1 MVTTEHVK
9 SVDTVTDVTVI
20 SPLAR
25 NLFLLDGLL
34 FSFQIAQK
42 REPMRGTVWEVGSL
56 DNYLNFPN
64 RLSHSNSNTFNANYA
79 KLHAFRF
86 IIRAMILLVNKMI
99 KI

>member
-1 MVTTEHVK
+1 MRDTIQAGSRGVTMVTTEHVN

-25 NLFLLDGLL
+25 NLFLLDGLI

-64 RLSHSNSNTFNANYA
+64 RLSHSNSKTLSTPTMQSYM
-79 KLHAFRF
+79 HSDS
-86 IIRAMILLVNKMI
+86 
-99 KI
+99 